1 MEKFYFEE
9 PSLKR
14 KEDAMDY
21 INEHVKYNSNINGSG
36 SLEDYVLNEDKTYEQ
51 WLEKINNYKSN
62 LITDPRVPSKTY
74 FLVRE
79 PDEKILGMINIRLL
93 LNDYLKEGAGHIGYG
108 IRPSERRK
116 GYNKINL
123 YLGLLELQKH
133 GVKEALLGCYKEN
146 IGSSK
151 TMKSLGAKLLREQKE
166 DDKII
171 EMYNID
177 VDKSVDEYKDIYE
190 PMVIK
195 KVKRPEGLRLSKMN
209 YADAKEEYE
218 ALIDIPEENGFE
230 NPFKDISYEE
240 FYNNAIESAI
250 KESRGIGLKEEYVPQ
265 TIYFLWDNDEIVGM
279 FKLRHYLNESL
290 KDGAGHI
297 GYGIRK
303 SKQGK
308 GYATIGLKLLI
319 ELAKKIIPEN
329 EIYLSVHKDNLASL
343 KVQQKNG
350 AYIDHEDEEEYYTRI
365 KI

>member
-14 KEDAMDY
+14 KEDAIDY
-21 INEHVKYNSNINGSG
+21 IIEHIKYNSHINGSG
-36 SLEDYVLNEDKTYEQ
+36 GLNKYVLDEDKTYEN
-51 WLEKINNYKSN
+51 WLKSIEDAKGGF
-62 LITDPRVPSKTY
+62 ITDSLVPGKTY

-79 PDEKILGMINIRLL
+79 SDKKIVGMINIRLF
-93 LNDYLKEGAGHIGYG
+93 LNENLKKAAGHIGYG
-108 IRPSERRK
+108 IRPTERRK

-123 YLGLLELQKH
+123 YLGLLELKKH
-133 GVKEALLGCYKEN
+133 EIKEAMLGCYKEN
-146 IGSSK
+146 IASSK
-151 TMKSLGAKLLREQKE
+151 TMKALGAEFKKELIEQGQVE
-166 DDKII
+166 
-171 EMYNID
+171 EVYTID
-177 VDKSVDEYKDIYE
+177 VDKSIENYKDIYE
-190 PMVIK
+190 PMIIK
-195 KVKRPEGLRLSKMN
+195 NVKRPEGLRLSKMN

-240 FYNNAIESAI
+240 FYNNAIESSI
-250 KESRGIGLKEEYVPQ
+250 KESRGIGLKEGYVPQ

-290 KDGAGHI
+290 KNGAGHI

-303 SKQGK
+303 SKQGM

-319 ELAKKIIPEN
+319 ELAKKIIKED
-329 EIYLSVHKDNLASL
+329 EVYLSVHKDNPASL

-350 AYIDHEDEEEYYTRI
+350 AYIDHEDDREYYTRI
-365 KI
+365 KL